1 VTQSL
6 TAAQRKNPTALHML
20 AGGEAA
26 MWSDEYCP
34 APLCAINGTY
44 GWMAGKFVFLASDV
58 LT

>member
-1 VTQSL
+1 
-6 TAAQRKNPTALHML
+6 ML